1 MERKYPP
8 CREACPAGVNVQAY
22 VALIAQG
29 KYNEALEIIR
39 RSIPFPSVCGRVC
52 FSPCEDACT
61 RKDIDEP
68 VRIRSLKRLA
78 ADYEASLGT
87 REKRKPVP
95 KTHSEKIAII
105 GAGPAGLTAAF
116 DLARLGYPVTVF
128 ERSSKIGGSLRYCIP
143 EYRLPEKVLDSEIE
157 YIKEVGVDIRTETS
171 IGKDVTVADLEKQGF
186 KSIFIATGAH
196 HGLELDIEG
205 KELNGVFNALHLLEE
220 VRIGNQV
227 ELGAK
232 VAVIGGGN
240 VAIDTARTAKRLGPK
255 EVTVIYRRSEKEMP
269 AHQKEVDEA
278 KVEGVRFH
286 FLATPKKIIG
296 ENGRVTAVECVRNVL
311 GLPDESGRSR
321 PVPIEGSEFTIQVDS
336 LLFAIGEMP
345 EVSFL
350 PDGINLV
357 KGNRVVVDELTLQTS
372 LPSVFAGGDI
382 VSGPASVI
390 DAIAAGKRAAVSI
403 DRYLRGVDLRAGREN
418 KTPKVTW
425 VSDESSLRKKP
436 RQPLQ
441 HLTPTERISCFKEV
455 ELGLTPDAGLLEA
468 RRCLF
473 CGPCSE
479 CLESEELCSADD
491 IAVDEDKCIAC
502 ANCEHACEFGAIKV
516 EKSAAKVNPMTCK
529 GCGTCT
535 VECPAE
541 AITLKEF
548 SDPKILSQIEKIASF
563 RTKENP
569 QTLALVCN
577 WSFNGDAKD
586 IHLPKTMHII
596 PVRCAGRV
604 DPLHILEA
612 FKLGIDRVI
621 VVSCPSKDC
630 HYVFGSTLAENRIK
644 QVKEWLQAVGIDPR
658 RLERKDSSAGDPKG
672 LSDVLKNF
680 SDTLEESTPA

>member
-1 MERKYPP
+1 VEWKYPP

-29 KYNEALEIIR
+29 KYKEALEIIR

-78 ADYEASLGT
+78 ADYEASLGA
-87 REKRKPVP
+87 REKRKSVP
-95 KTHSEKIAII
+95 QTHSEKVAII

-143 EYRLPEKVLDSEIE
+143 EYRLPEKVLDSEIA
-157 YIKEVGVDIRTETS
+157 YIKGVGVDIRTETS
-171 IGKDVTVADLEKQGF
+171 IGEDVTVVDLQKQGF
-186 KSIFIATGAH
+186 RAIFIATGAH
-196 HGLELDIEG
+196 HGLELDLKG
-205 KELNGVFNALHLLEE
+205 MELKGVFNALHLLEE
-220 VRIGNQV
+220 VRVGKQV

-240 VAIDTARTAKRLGPK
+240 VAIDTARTAKRLGPE

-269 AHQKEVDEA
+269 AHQTEVDEA

-286 FLATPKKIIG
+286 FLATPRKIHG
-296 ENGRVTAVECVRNVL
+296 ENGRVTALECVKNIL
-311 GLPDESGRSR
+311 GVPDESGRSR
-321 PVPIEGSEFTIQVDS
+321 PVPIEGSEFAIPVDS
-336 LLFAIGEMP
+336 VLFAVGEMP

-350 PDGINLV
+350 PDGITLA
-357 KGNRVVVDELTLQTS
+357 KGNRVVVDELTLQTN
-372 LPSVFAGGDI
+372 LPGVFAGGDI

-403 DRYLRGVDLRAGREN
+403 DRYVRGVDLRAGR
-418 KTPKVTW
+418 KKAMSRVTW
-425 VSDESSLRKKP
+425 VSDESSLMKKP
-436 RQPLQ
+436 RQPVQ
-441 HLTPTERISCFKEV
+441 YLTPTERISCFKEV
-455 ELGLTPDAGLLEA
+455 DLGLTPDAGLREA

-479 CLESEELCSADD
+479 CLEPEELCVADD

-502 ANCEHACEFGAIKV
+502 ANCEHACEFGAIRV
-516 EKSAAKVNPMTCK
+516 EKSGAKVNPMMCK

-541 AITLKEF
+541 AISLKEF
-548 SDPKILSQIEKIASF
+548 SDDAILSQIRKVASF
-563 RTKENP
+563 QTRGTP
-569 QTLALVCN
+569 QALAFVCS
-577 WSFNGDAKD
+577 WSSDSDVKD
-586 IHLPKTMHII
+586 LRLPKTMHVIS
-596 PVRCAGRV
+596 VRCAGRV

-621 VVSCPSKDC
+621 VVSCSSKDC
-630 HYVFGSTLAENRIK
+630 HYVFGSTVAEKRIK
-644 QVKEWLQAVGIDPR
+644 QVKEWLHAVGIDPR
-658 RLERKDSSAGDPKG
+658 RLERKDSTAGDPEA
-672 LSDVLKNF
+672 LNHLLKNF
-680 SDTLEESTPA
+680 AQTLHTTLA